1 MTARP
6 ADPIVIAEYDP
17 SWPGM
22 FEDER
27 ARLQEAI
34 GEWTVA
40 IEHVGSTAI
49 PGMAAKPVID
59 IGVSLRRFEDALQ
72 CITPL
77 VQIGYR
83 CMGEFG
89 IPGRIFFR
97 KLTDTP
103 AQGQT
108 LDGVARTHQVHMYER
123 GHWEDVAHILFRDAL
138 RSNPSLRKEYEA
150 LKRDLADS
158 HRSDV
163 EAYAESKSEFV
174 RGVLSRA
181 RRESKPPIKITDY
194 DPDWPAQFEAE
205 KKRLIGEIGRW
216 SLGIEHIGSTAV
228 PGLAAK
234 PIIDIMTGLRSMA
247 DAEACIEGMRRLGY
261 EYVPE
266 FEDAL
271 PDRRYFRKGH
281 QQQRLHVHIVEVG
294 GAFWRRHIAFRDY
307 LCRHPEAADEYAGL
321 KRRLAARYPRDSLAY
336 TDAKSEFILGIEEK
350 AAAAMGPSS
359 HLPERGVPK
368 KQ

>member
-1 MTARP
+1 MTPRP
-6 ADPIVIAEYDP
+6 PDPIVIAEYDL

-27 ARLQEAI
+27 TRLQEAI
-34 GEWTVA
+34 GEWAVA

-49 PGMAAKPVID
+49 PGIAAKPVID

-77 VQIGYR
+77 VEIGYR

-103 AQGQT
+103 ASGQT
-108 LDGVARTHQVHMYER
+108 LNGVARTHQVHMYEG

-138 RSNPSLRKEYEA
+138 RSDPSLAREYEA
-150 LKRDLADS
+150 MKRDLAARHDS
-158 HRSDV
+158 EV
-163 EAYAESKSEFV
+163 EAYADAKSEFV
-174 RGVLSRA
+174 REVLSRA
-181 RRESKPPIKITDY
+181 RRESKPAIRIADY
-194 DPDWPAQFEAE
+194 DPDWPAEFEAE
-205 KKRLIGEIGRW
+205 NTRLLGQIGRW

-234 PIIDIMTGLRSMA
+234 PVIDIMPGVRSMA

-281 QQQRLHVHIVEVG
+281 PQERLHVHIVEIG
-294 GAFWRRHIAFRDY
+294 GAFWRRHIAFRDH
-307 LCRHPEAADEYAGL
+307 LRAHPERAEEYAGL
-321 KRRLAARYPRDSLAY
+321 KRQLAAQYPHDSLAY
-336 TDAKSEFILGIEEK
+336 TDAKSEFILGIEET

-359 HLPERGVPK
+359 QSLERGVPR